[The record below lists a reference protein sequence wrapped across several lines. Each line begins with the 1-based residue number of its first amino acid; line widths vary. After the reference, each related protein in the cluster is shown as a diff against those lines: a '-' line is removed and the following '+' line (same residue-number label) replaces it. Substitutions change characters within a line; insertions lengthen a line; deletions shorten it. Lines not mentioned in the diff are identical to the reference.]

1 MPVHPEDIERVL
13 MPGRLR
19 SIGRAGNINNNIII
33 SSAEYQ
39 ANQRV
44 LHFLLRGFPPASSPI
59 PDLPPVIIAVR
70 PANAIPSPLFR
81 LHDLCLSSQWKT
93 PPPVPYDSVQYRL
106 FKHSCFF
113 SSGTYSIPAVAT
125 SISKNFSFFYK
136 NSLKKS
142 QNMV

>member
-70 PANAIPSPLFR
+70 PANAIPSPP
-81 LHDLCLSSQWKT
+81 LSGFMICVFHPNEKRHPLAHMTASNT
-93 PPPVPYDSVQYRL
+93 G
-106 FKHSCFF
+106 F
-113 SSGTYSIPAVAT
+113 SSIADFFVLPALT
-125 SISKNFSFFYK
+125 PFRRSPPQYQKISVFFIK
-136 NSLKKS
+136 T
-142 QNMV
+142 V